1 MKKKKFETKIEETT
15 HYSKISWIVFLT
27 TLIITLISL
36 VSVVFPALISDTVVP
51 NGFDMLGLES
61 YDIDPYE
68 TGPLT
73 GLLIFSNVIIFGL
86 YFFRKR
92 IPKISKIF
100 SFDIPQKISIVIVLI
115 VIVAYGSITFP
126 EVYIDDIYEDRT
138 TVEKTIDAFDLS
150 EMNLQG
156 PHLRWFLLQQSMIL
170 FGTYKIIPLLA
181 SMALLGITYLFT
193 TALTKNRFSGLI
205 SMGLVLQSYIFLT
218 FDTSNTYTSFWILL
232 YVVSLYAIVRFSFA
246 NPVFYLGS
254 IFCKALTVLFAPQ
267 SIFFILNSQISKK
280 QKIILS
286 GIIIILLLIGF
297 LGAGVGLV
305 ERELHKSP
313 GSATAVDE
321 FWVGFATFGMQS
333 RFDVIMILFL
343 VPLVFGLFIKSKENK
358 HANSI
363 SFLIAGALFSA
374 PLLTG
379 LTDQTNQPYRLMP
392 MIIFFAVGVGMLFS
406 KVTAKVTAKI

>member
-1 MKKKKFETKIEETT
+1 LKKKKFETKTEETT
-15 HYSKISWIVFLT
+15 HYSKISWAVFLT
-27 TLIITLISL
+27 TLIISLISL
-36 VSVVFPALISDTVVP
+36 VSVVFPALISDAVVP

-73 GLLIFSNVIIFGL
+73 GLLIFSNVIVFGL

-115 VIVAYGSITFP
+115 VIIAYGSITFP
-126 EVYIDDIYEDRT
+126 EVYTDEIYEDWSS
-138 TVEKTIDAFDLS
+138 VKIAVDSFDLS
-150 EMNLQG
+150 EITG
-156 PHLRWFLLQQSMIL
+156 TSPHLRWFLLDQSMIL

-193 TALTKNRFSGLI
+193 TALTKNRFSGLV

-218 FDTSNTYTSFWILL
+218 FDTSSTYTSFWVLL
-232 YVVSLYAIVRFSFA
+232 YVSSLYAIVRFSFA

-254 IFCKALTVLFAPQ
+254 IFCKALTVLYAPQ
-267 SIFFILNSQISKK
+267 SIFFILNSQIQKK
-280 QKIILS
+280 YKIILS
-286 GIIIILLLIGF
+286 GIIVTILSIGF
-297 LGAGVGLV
+297 FGMGAGLMD
-305 ERELHKSP
+305 REEP
-313 GSATAVDE
+313 TMAE
-321 FWVGFATFGMQS
+321 FWVGFTSFAFQT
-333 RFDVIMILFL
+333 RFDVIMVLFL
-343 VPLVFGLFIKSKENK
+343 VPLVFGLFVKSKENK

-363 SFLIAGALFSA
+363 SFLIAGVLFSA
-374 PLLTG
+374 PILTG

-392 MIIFFAVGVGMLFS
+392 IVIFFAVGVGMLFS
-406 KVTAKVTAKI
+406 NVTSKVTAKI

>member
-1 MKKKKFETKIEETT
+1 MKEKKIKIKTEETT
-15 HYSKISWIVFLT
+15 HYSKISWAVFLT
-27 TLIITLISL
+27 TLIISLITL
-36 VSVVFPALISDTVVP
+36 VSVVFPALISDIVVP

-68 TGPLT
+68 TGPLA
-73 GLLIFSNVIIFGL
+73 GLLIFSNVIVFGL

-115 VIVAYGSITFP
+115 VIIAYGSITFP
-126 EVYIDDIYEDRT
+126 EVYTDDIYEDRKA
-138 TVEKTIDAFDLS
+138 VKIVVDSFDLS
-150 EMNLQG
+150 EIDGQG
-156 PHLRWFLLQQSMIL
+156 PHLRWILLQQSMIL
-170 FGTYKIIPLLA
+170 FGNYKIIPLLA
-181 SMALLGITYLFT
+181 SMTLLGITYLFT
-193 TALTKNRFSGLI
+193 TSLTKNRFSGLV

-218 FDTSNTYTSFWILL
+218 FDTSATYTSFWILL
-232 YVVSLYAIVRFSFA
+232 YVSSLYAIVRFSFA

-267 SIFFILNSQISKK
+267 SIFFILNSQIPKK

-286 GIIIILLLIGF
+286 GIIIIILSIGF
-297 LGAGVGLV
+297 FGVGKGLID
-305 ERELHKSP
+305 REEP
-313 GSATAVDE
+313 NMAE
-321 FWVGFATFGMQS
+321 FWVGFATFAFQT
-333 RFDVIMILFL
+333 RFDVIMVLFL
-343 VPLVFGLFIKSKENK
+343 VPLVFGLFVKSKENK

-374 PLLTG
+374 PILTG

-392 MIIFFAVGVGMLFS
+392 IIIFFSVGVGMLFS
-406 KVTAKVTAKI
+406 KVTSKVTAKI